1 MQILCVLSWP
11 NLAAVLFSHFVLLAL
26 SLCLFVCLKLR
37 LNSDD
42 EQRFDGSLWGLSL
55 LQNLHVDLFP

>member
-11 NLAAVLFSHFVLLAL
+11 NLAAVLFSHFVLPAL

-37 LNSDD
+37 LNSD

>member
-1 MQILCVLSWP
+1 MQVLCVLSQP
-11 NLAAVLFSHFVLLAL
+11 NLAAVLFSHFVLPAL
-26 SLCLFVCLKLR
+26 SLCLFVCLKLC
-37 LNSDD
+37 LDSD